1 MKGRMRPYLPELTI
15 RDYNT
20 YQWYQRGVRRQLY
33 TTYGLYSCY
42 GLRYN
47 GVLFAVL
54 ADSLAGRP
62 ATCKRMREPT
72 AAQTSV
78 AAVAARNGAPATHP
92 PRSAGKSENTHV
104 SSTQTSAVAA
114 RAARVFGSFGAP
126 PPSGGALGVHPL
138 NAGVSAPAAAVPVQ
152 SARSR
157 RDEIAAALMAQAE
170 KRTGRTLQTN
180 DEFMSEESSP
190 GPMPE
195 PPKGLT
201 DLPSDA
207 ELAGRFCPSPSCSC
221 SHG

>member
-1 MKGRMRPYLPELTI
+1 MDEAAKTALS
-15 RDYNT
+15 
-20 YQWYQRGVRRQLY
+20 V
-33 TTYGLYSCY
+33 
-42 GLRYN
+42 
-47 GVLFAVL
+47 
-54 ADSLAGRP
+54 
-62 ATCKRMREPT
+62 REPT

-92 PRSAGKSENTHV
+92 PRSAGKSENTQV

-157 RDEIAAALMAQAE
+157 RDEIAAALTAQAE

-180 DEFMSEESSP
+180 DEFMSEESSS

-195 PPKGLT
+195 PPLQVGLTIGAKRKKPKQNRRFLRTCRRAGWDEKRDKNELCRLLVKSLIFHKGL
-201 DLPSDA
+201 S
-207 ELAGRFCPSPSCSC
+207 
-221 SHG
+221 

>member
-1 MKGRMRPYLPELTI
+1 MDEAAKTALS
-15 RDYNT
+15 
-20 YQWYQRGVRRQLY
+20 V
-33 TTYGLYSCY
+33 
-42 GLRYN
+42 
-47 GVLFAVL
+47 
-54 ADSLAGRP
+54 
-62 ATCKRMREPT
+62 REPT

-78 AAVAARNGAPATHP
+78 AAVAARNGASATHP
-92 PRSAGKSENTHV
+92 PRSAGKSENTQV

-157 RDEIAAALMAQAE
+157 RDEIAAALTAQAE

-180 DEFMSEESSP
+180 DEFMSEESSS

-207 ELAGRFCPSPSCSC
+207 ELAGWSDDWSAAEEAQAEPQIPADMPPS
-221 SHG
+221 GLGRKAR